1 MTKPPYAEVRAGEEV
16 IRFHMVMKGGILSLK
31 AVTREDIRKTH
42 AAIFDRRSTGNGIEI
57 TL

>member
-42 AAIFDRRSTGNGIEI
+42 AAMLDRRAWN
-57 TL
+57 

>member
-16 IRFHMVMKGGILSLK
+16 IRFHTVMKGGILSMH

-42 AAIFDRRSTGNGIEI
+42 AAMFDRRAWN
-57 TL
+57 